1 LTWEGSRLRVVSADA
16 RDGPPDGDTVV
27 VRKGAFGS
35 GEHETTAS
43 CLEVLEGLP
52 GVAGARVLDLG
63 SGTGVLAIAALALG
77 ATLAVCVDPDLD
89 AVRTAVANCE
99 LNGVTARV
107 RHVCG
112 TFGAVAARPFDL
124 VLANVYADVLL
135 AEAPD
140 LVAALAPGG
149 RLLLSGVAWQD
160 HVQVRDRYRGLGL
173 SVLST
178 RMLEEYVTV
187 LMAAP

>member
-1 LTWEGSRLRVVSADA
+1 M
-16 RDGPPDGDTVV
+16 V

-43 CLEVLEGLP
+43 CLEVLEALP
-52 GVAGARVLDLG
+52 GVPGARVLDLG

-77 ATLAVCVDPDLD
+77 AASAVCVDPDLD
-89 AVRTAVANCE
+89 AVRTAVGNCE

-112 TFGAVAARPFDL
+112 TLGAVAAPPFDL
-124 VLANVYADVLL
+124 VLANVYPDVLL

-140 LVAALAPGG
+140 LVAALGPGG
-149 RLLLSGVAWQD
+149 RLLLSGVPWQD
-160 HVQVRDRYRGLGL
+160 HVRVRDRYRGLGL
-173 SVLST
+173 TVLST

-187 LMAAP
+187 FMAAP